1 MQRLMQARKKAMGFK
16 QSLKAIE
23 RGTAQLVFLARD
35 AEDKIRR
42 PILEMSSSKGVP
54 VVEVQTMTEL
64 GKAGGI
70 QVATAVAAVL
80 E

>member
-54 VVEVQTMTEL
+54 VVEVQTMAEL

>member
-1 MQRLMQARKKAMGFK
+1 MQRLIQAQKKALGFK
-16 QSLKAIE
+16 QSTKAIE
-23 RGTAQLVFLARD
+23 RGTAQLIYLARD

-42 PILEMSSSKGVP
+42 PVLEMCRAKGVP
-54 VVEVQTMTEL
+54 LVEVETMAEL

-70 QVATAVAAVL
+70 QVGTAVAAVL